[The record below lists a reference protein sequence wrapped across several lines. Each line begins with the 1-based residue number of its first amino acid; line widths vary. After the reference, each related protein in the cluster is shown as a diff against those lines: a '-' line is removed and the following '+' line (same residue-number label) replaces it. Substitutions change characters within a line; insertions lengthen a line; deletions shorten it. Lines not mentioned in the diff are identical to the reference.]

1 MKQDA
6 IIKGTLSK
14 GYDLNMRQAVL
25 LFQAGKI
32 EKPTAEL
39 LKNYFV
45 ENILVPQLKKLKD
58 KHVVTDSPNE
68 ISGLR
73 KYVGNITFNNEPAD
87 LKQLNQLFKK
97 IKSGKRISQSAVL
110 DFTNPARKAAALGLD
125 GTSEKMANLWD
136 AIEEL
141 KQKRETAISKNSGP
155 RSVTSANNK
164 YDNSMKELF
173 RRNRRWLPQGTTY
186 DKFNPDQY
194 GWTEGSSRKGFEQW
208 QQEVYKES
216 QGQTRAIAREHN
228 IKFDAGHGLSLG
240 GLKISPEEFNNFSIP
255 IQQLIKDGGQPDP
268 DVEGGWHIRGTNS
281 ASNLAVEVAKFNRSK
296 GSLSARHIEDLLE
309 LNAAFTK
316 SQALTEYNLRNEE
329 GFRKNTDFSRAIR
342 NLMLH
347 SEQDINALQAM
358 GEDELLQKGIIEAP
372 GTAIPQSNITGQLH
386 DTTEVLGDTKV
397 YTERMGQK
405 FNISN
410 ALSFGRDPHLFR
422 DSTITAKEMWE
433 KQNKGI
439 KTVENVAATG
449 LEHTANLATKSKV
462 GTNIRTG
469 LKIGKKLKD
478 KDLVGAALEATNL
491 KSETI
496 TRLPGY

>member
-141 KQKRETAISKNSGP
+141 KQKRETAISKNRGP

-164 YDNSMKELF
+164 Y
-173 RRNRRWLPQGTTY
+173 
-186 DKFNPDQY
+186 
-194 GWTEGSSRKGFEQW
+194 
-208 QQEVYKES
+208 
-216 QGQTRAIAREHN
+216 
-228 IKFDAGHGLSLG
+228 
-240 GLKISPEEFNNFSIP
+240 
-255 IQQLIKDGGQPDP
+255 
-268 DVEGGWHIRGTNS
+268 
-281 ASNLAVEVAKFNRSK
+281 
-296 GSLSARHIEDLLE
+296 
-309 LNAAFTK
+309 
-316 SQALTEYNLRNEE
+316 
-329 GFRKNTDFSRAIR
+329 
-342 NLMLH
+342 
-347 SEQDINALQAM
+347 
-358 GEDELLQKGIIEAP
+358 
-372 GTAIPQSNITGQLH
+372 
-386 DTTEVLGDTKV
+386 
-397 YTERMGQK
+397 
-405 FNISN
+405 
-410 ALSFGRDPHLFR
+410 
-422 DSTITAKEMWE
+422 
-433 KQNKGI
+433 
-439 KTVENVAATG
+439 
-449 LEHTANLATKSKV
+449 
-462 GTNIRTG
+462 
-469 LKIGKKLKD
+469 
-478 KDLVGAALEATNL
+478 
-491 KSETI
+491 
-496 TRLPGY
+496 